1 MTAGVPY
8 PPNPPENPPHPFIPG
23 SPGWLAYER
32 GRAAADSW
40 WRSRLVSDETV
51 EAVAKVIAG
60 PAKCCCDDDWRLP
73 PSRVCPVHGEGSWPY
88 QHHYAKARAA
98 LAALLPVPDP
108 ETPRGEWR
116 VLDGGNVVCRHAGY
130 DNAWAEGQCR
140 ALVEQFPD
148 EQFRIERRAEGGE
161 WEPYCPADTP
171 MGSCGPRCG
180 DARCEAVAAAD
191 RDTPD
196 QETDT

>member
-1 MTAGVPY
+1 MGRTDPMSDKPNPTGVPY

-40 WRSRLVSDETV
+40 WRERLTSDETNQAIFDALLNAEWTGSDVV
-51 EAVAKVIAG
+51 EATADAAADIH
-60 PAKCCCDDDWRLP
+60 
-73 PSRVCPVHGEGSWPY
+73 RVL
-88 QHHYAKARAA
+88 
-98 LAALLPVPDP
+98 LASLLPVPDP

-171 MGSCGPRCG
+171 MGSCVPRCG

-196 QETDT
+196 PETDT